1 MLMAFVGPEQSVPS
15 PSSRTCSSFPTRN
28 RLPFPFSPSERRKHQ
43 GTRRGVLGELPPG
56 FDDRPHR
63 LQLVL
68 GVDNMNAKVSGRESL
83 NGAAELGKDEV
94 DQTFAVFANVS
105 LDTLFQLGKLW
116 AFGLGHVEHVHGA
129 ESDQHGLSLLG
140 DLPFGFRVLL
150 AFGAIKGARMRMPF
164 CPFFTLRPSWFH
176 AYIPATLDAVGICRA
191 ISRMFPKL

>member
-83 NGAAELGKDEV
+83 NGAAEPGRDLLEIDVFDGTKSVRAKNRCNASRLETAAR
-94 DQTFAVFANVS
+94 TFINF
-105 LDTLFQLGKLW
+105 LKLFGP
-116 AFGLGHVEHVHGA
+116 
-129 ESDQHGLSLLG
+129 LL
-140 DLPFGFRVLL
+140 F
-150 AFGAIKGARMRMPF
+150 
-164 CPFFTLRPSWFH
+164 
-176 AYIPATLDAVGICRA
+176 
-191 ISRMFPKL
+191 